1 MAPELFQG
9 SEKKN
14 LGGREMANIAMLG
27 YGTVGSGVVELLC
40 SNKDRFVKGM
50 NVGLKLS
57 KILVRDVEKY
67 RGNKYSAKITDNFD
81 EVMKA
86 DVDIVVEAMG
96 GVYPSYDYVKRALES
111 KKHVVTANKDLIAEH
126 GAKLLDIANSN
137 GVELRFEAS
146 VGGGIPILKSI
157 SDCLIGNS
165 ISSVKAILNGTTNF
179 ILSKM
184 NDEGMQ
190 YEDALKAAQELGFA
204 EADPSSDV
212 LGLDAARKL
221 SILSTMAF
229 QKKVEWKGINAKGIV
244 DIDSDDF
251 RFAKGRG
258 CSIKLLAISK
268 RAGGSVYASVAP
280 VMVRVNSRLGGI
292 HNEYNAVLVEGD
304 AVGDVMFSGKGAGMM
319 PTASAM
325 FGDIADIIQ
334 NRKENPMMFDYDQA
348 DMQNLWNKESSWLL
362 RVRSSSRIEVMKKLG
377 QAFVSCSILAGEFGA
392 EGDEVAAFVKAK
404 DESQI
409 DICMDDLKNS
419 LELKG
424 FKKIMLLED

>member
-1 MAPELFQG
+1 
-9 SEKKN
+9 
-14 LGGREMANIAMLG
+14 MANIAMLG
-27 YGTVGSGVVELLC
+27 YGTVGSGVVELLY

-50 NVGLKLS
+50 NEGLSLS
-57 KILVRDVEKY
+57 KILVRDVGKY
-67 RGNKYSAKITDNFD
+67 SGNQYSAKITDNFD
-81 EVMKA
+81 EVMRGE
-86 DVDIVVEAMG
+86 VDIVVEAMG

-126 GAKLLDIANSN
+126 GAKLLDIANLN

-157 SDCLIGNS
+157 SDCLIGNN
-165 ISSVKAILNGTTNF
+165 ISSVKAILNGTTNY

-190 YEDALKAAQELGFA
+190 YEDALKAAQNLGFA

-221 SILSTMAF
+221 SILSTLAF
-229 QKKVEWKGINAKGIV
+229 QKKVDWKAINAKGINE
-244 DIDSDDF
+244 IDSDDF
-251 RFAKGRG
+251 RFANQKGY
-258 CSIKLLAISK
+258 SIKLLAIGK
-268 RAGGSVYASVAP
+268 MIDDSVYASVAP
-280 VMVRVNSRLGGI
+280 VMVRAESQLGGI

-319 PTASAM
+319 PTASAI

-334 NRKENPMMFDYDQA
+334 NRKENPMNFDFEAA
-348 DMQNLWNKESSWLL
+348 DMQNLWEKESRWLL
-362 RVRSSSRIEVMKKLG
+362 RVRSGNRIEVMKKLSA
-377 QAFVSCSILAGEFGA
+377 AFSGCNILAGEFGA

-404 DESQI
+404 DEAQV
-409 DICMDDLKNS
+409 DRCVADMKMGMQLKS
-419 LELKG
+419 
-424 FKKIMLLED
+424 FKKIMVMEE

>member
-1 MAPELFQG
+1 
-9 SEKKN
+9 
-14 LGGREMANIAMLG
+14 MANIAMLG
-27 YGTVGSGVVELLC
+27 YGTVGSGVVELLS
-40 SNKDRFVKGM
+40 SNKDKFVKGM
-50 NVGLKLS
+50 NEGLSLS

-67 RGNKYSAKITDNFD
+67 SENKNRAKITDNFD
-81 EVMKA
+81 EIMKA

-126 GAKLLDIANSN
+126 GASLLDIANSN

-157 SDCLIGNS
+157 SDCLIGNN

-204 EADPSSDV
+204 EADPSSDL
-212 LGLDAARKL
+212 LGMDAARKL

-229 QKKVEWKGINAKGIV
+229 QKKVDWKAINAKGINE
-244 DIDSDDF
+244 IDSDDF
-251 RFAKGRG
+251 RFAKSRG
-258 CSIKLLAISK
+258 CSIKLLALSK
-268 RAGGSVYASVAP
+268 MIDGSVYASVAP
-280 VMVRVNSRLGGI
+280 VMVRKDSQLGRI
-292 HNEYNAVLVEGD
+292 HNEYNAVLLEGD

-334 NRKENPMMFDYDQA
+334 NKKENPMIFDYEEA
-348 DMQNLWNKESSWLL
+348 EMQNLWEKESSWLL
-362 RVRSSSRIEVMKKLG
+362 RVRSGSRIEVMKKLG
-377 QAFVSCSILAGEFGA
+377 EAFSSCSILAGEFGA
-392 EGDEVAAFVKAK
+392 EGDEVSAFVIAK
-404 DESQI
+404 DEAQV
-409 DICMDDLKNS
+409 DRCLDDLREVKLLGS
-419 LELKG
+419 
-424 FKKIMLLED
+424 FKKIMMLDN

>member
-1 MAPELFQG
+1 
-9 SEKKN
+9 
-14 LGGREMANIAMLG
+14 MANIAMLG
-27 YGTVGSGVVELLC
+27 YGTVGSGVVELVC
-40 SNKDRFVKGM
+40 SNKDKFVKGM

-57 KILVRDVEKY
+57 KILVRDIEKY
-67 RGNKYSAKITDNFD
+67 SGSKYRAKITDNFD

-157 SDCLIGNS
+157 SDCLVGNN
-165 ISSVKAILNGTTNF
+165 IRSVKAILNGTTNF

-229 QKKVEWKGINAKGIV
+229 QKKVDWKEINAIGIN

-251 RFAKGRG
+251 RYAKGRG

-268 RAGGSVYASVAP
+268 MADESIYASVAP
-280 VMVRVNSRLGGI
+280 VMVRADSQLGGI

-334 NRKENPMMFDYDQA
+334 NRKENPMMFDYEPA
-348 DMQNLWNKESSWLL
+348 DMQNLWEKESRWLL
-362 RVRSSSRIEVMKKLG
+362 RVRSGSRIEVMKKLG
-377 QAFVSCSILAGEFGA
+377 DAFSNCSILAGEFGA

-409 DICMDDLKNS
+409 DRCMDDLKGS
-419 LELKG
+419 IELKG
-424 FKKIMLLED
+424 FKKIMVLED

>member
-1 MAPELFQG
+1 
-9 SEKKN
+9 
-14 LGGREMANIAMLG
+14 MANIVMLG
-27 YGTVGSGVVELLC
+27 YGTVGSGVVELLH

-50 NVGLKLS
+50 NEGLSLS
-57 KILVRDVEKY
+57 KILVRDVGKY
-67 RGNKYSAKITDNFD
+67 SGNKYSAKITDNFD
-81 EVMKA
+81 EVMRG

-96 GVYPSYDYVKRALES
+96 GVYPSYDYVKKALES

-126 GAKLLDIANSN
+126 GAKLLDIANIN

-157 SDCLIGNS
+157 SDCLIGNN
-165 ISSVKAILNGTTNF
+165 ISSVKAILNGTTNY

-221 SILSTMAF
+221 SILSTLAF
-229 QKKVEWKGINAKGIV
+229 QKKVDWKTINVKGIN

-251 RFAKGRG
+251 RFANRKGY
-258 CSIKLLAISK
+258 SIKLLAIGK
-268 RAGGSVYASVAP
+268 MIEGSVYASVAP
-280 VMVRVNSRLGGI
+280 VMVRADSQLGGI

-319 PTASAM
+319 PTASAI

-334 NRKENPMMFDYDQA
+334 NRKENPMNFDFEAA
-348 DMQNLWNKESSWLL
+348 DMQNLWEKESRWLL
-362 RVRSSSRIEVMKKLG
+362 RVRSGNRIEVMKKLSA
-377 QAFVSCSILAGEFGA
+377 AFSSCSIMAGEFGA
-392 EGDEVAAFVKAK
+392 EGDEVSAFVKSK
-404 DESQI
+404 DEAQV
-409 DICMDDLKNS
+409 DRCLADMKMDMLLRS
-419 LELKG
+419 
-424 FKKIMLLED
+424 FKKIMVMEE

>member
-1 MAPELFQG
+1 MA
-9 SEKKN
+9 K
-14 LGGREMANIAMLG
+14 IAMLG
-27 YGTVGSGVVELLC
+27 YGTVGSGVVELVS

-50 NVGLKLS
+50 NEGLKLS

-67 RGNKYSAKITDNFD
+67 SESKYRHKITDSFED
-81 EVMKA
+81 VMKE
-86 DVDIVVEAMG
+86 DIDIVVEAMG

-126 GAKLLDIANSN
+126 GARLLDIANSN

-157 SDCLIGNS
+157 SDCLIGNN

-190 YEDALKAAQELGFA
+190 YGEALKEAQELGFA

-229 QKKVEWKGINAKGIV
+229 QKKVDWKSIDARGINE
-244 DIDSDDF
+244 IDSDDF
-251 RFAKGRG
+251 RFAKSVG

-268 RAGGSVYASVAP
+268 VIDGSVYASVAP
-280 VMVRVNSRLGGI
+280 VMVKKDSQLGRI

-334 NRKENPMMFDYDQA
+334 NRKENPMMFDYEA
-348 DMQNLWNKESSWLL
+348 AEMQNQWEKECSWLL
-362 RVRSSSRIEVMKKLG
+362 RVKSGSRIEVMKKLG
-377 QAFVSCSILAGEFGA
+377 EGFSNCRILAGEFGA
-392 EGDEVAAFVKAK
+392 EGDEVSAFVKAK
-404 DESQI
+404 DEAQVERCLGGLRESG
-409 DICMDDLKNS
+409 L
-419 LELKG
+419 LKG
-424 FKKIMLLED
+424 FKKIMVLED